1 MKSSW
6 QNFRNLL
13 KEFSSGARSKPELWP
28 NGKKNPVRPENTLK
42 ATANAHFYDA
52 LTGLPRD
59 DLFLERVRSA
69 INQAA
74 RSGRMTAVINIGL
87 NDVKRV
93 NDSFGSRLGDLL
105 IRQAAFRLY
114 SAARQSDSLARV
126 GGVNFAIVL
135 EPFDSVD
142 EAINISQRLLDI
154 LGETFSLI
162 ELTEHH
168 VGLSANAGIG
178 IYPAHAASAED
189 LLEQAASALTEAV
202 RRGPNTIELFSPERR
217 EESKVRLEMEWMMR
231 RALAEQEFALSYQP
245 EVALDNGRIVR
256 HEALLRWSPRPG
268 DSIPP
273 ATFIPIAEQTGL
285 IVPIG
290 NWVLTEACRT
300 ASEWQHGE
308 NNGVGVAVNVSALQ
322 LNRRDFTMSVEA
334 ALEDAGL
341 PGALLEL
348 EMTESAL
355 MSNFEKTTR
364 EISNL
369 RELGVSVMIDDF
381 GVGYSSLSYL
391 KELPVSGVKLDRS
404 FLRDLEENPNT
415 LPLLR
420 SIVSLAHGLNM
431 RVTVEGVETRHQL
444 DEVQKLG
451 VDAVQ
456 GYLLGRPQTETSR
469 VVRSGA

>member
-1 MKSSW
+1 
-6 QNFRNLL
+6 
-13 KEFSSGARSKPELWP
+13 
-28 NGKKNPVRPENTLK
+28 
-42 ATANAHFYDA
+42 
-52 LTGLPRD
+52 
-59 DLFLERVRSA
+59 
-69 INQAA
+69 
-74 RSGRMTAVINIGL
+74 
-87 NDVKRV
+87 
-93 NDSFGSRLGDLL
+93 
-105 IRQAAFRLY
+105 
-114 SAARQSDSLARV
+114 
-126 GGVNFAIVL
+126 
-135 EPFDSVD
+135 
-142 EAINISQRLLDI
+142 
-154 LGETFSLI
+154 
-162 ELTEHH
+162 
-168 VGLSANAGIG
+168 
-178 IYPAHAASAED
+178 
-189 LLEQAASALTEAV
+189 
-202 RRGPNTIELFSPERR
+202 
-217 EESKVRLEMEWMMR
+217 
-231 RALAEQEFALSYQP
+231 
-245 EVALDNGRIVR
+245 
-256 HEALLRWSPRPG
+256 
-268 DSIPP
+268 
-273 ATFIPIAEQTGL
+273 
-285 IVPIG
+285 
-290 NWVLTEACRT
+290 
-300 ASEWQHGE
+300 
-308 NNGVGVAVNVSALQ
+308 
-322 LNRRDFTMSVEA
+322 MSVEA

>member
-1 MKSSW
+1 MRASW

-13 KEFSSGARSKPELWP
+13 KEFSSGARSKAEARV
-28 NGKKNPVRPENTLK
+28 GDKSIDGRENTLQ
-42 ATANAHFYDA
+42 ATASAHFYDA
-52 LTGLPRD
+52 LTGLPRY
-59 DLFLERVRSA
+59 DLFLERVRGA

-114 SAARQSDSLARV
+114 AAARQSDSLARV

-178 IYPAHAASAED
+178 IYPAHAASAEE
-189 LLEQAASALTEAV
+189 LLEHAASALTEAMQ
-202 RRGPNTIELFSPERR
+202 RGPNTIELFSPERR

-231 RALAEQEFALSYQP
+231 RALAAQEFALSYQP
-245 EVALDNGRIVR
+245 EIALKSGRVVR
-256 HEALLRWSPRPG
+256 REALLRWTPRAG

-285 IVPIG
+285 IVPLG
-290 NWVLTEACRT
+290 NWVLAEACRT
-300 ASEWQHGE
+300 ANEWQHGE
-308 NNGVGVAVNVSALQ
+308 NKGVGVAVNVSALQ

-334 ALEDAGL
+334 ALEDSGL
-341 PGALLEL
+341 PGTLLEL

-355 MSNFEKTTR
+355 MSNFEKTIR
-364 EISNL
+364 EISNM
-369 RELGVSVMIDDF
+369 RRLGVSVMIDDF

-431 RVTVEGVETRHQL
+431 RVTVEGVETRQQL
-444 DEVQKLG
+444 DEIQKLG

-456 GYLLGRPQTETSR
+456 GFLLGKPQTEASR

>member
-1 MKSSW
+1 MRAPW

-13 KEFSSGARSKPELWP
+13 KEFSSGTRSNSEARAAG
-28 NGKKNPVRPENTLK
+28 NKNTVRPENTLQ
-42 ATANAHFYDA
+42 ATANAHFYDV

-59 DLFLERVRSA
+59 DLFLERVRCA

-74 RSGRMTAVINIGL
+74 RNGRMTAVINIGL

-114 SAARQSDSLARV
+114 AAARQSDSLARV

-178 IYPAHAASAED
+178 IYPDHAASAEE
-189 LLEQAASALTEAV
+189 LVEQAASALTEAV

-231 RALAEQEFALSYQP
+231 RALSEQEFALSYQP
-245 EVALDNGRIVR
+245 EIALKSGRVVR
-256 HEALLRWSPRPG
+256 REALLRWSPRSG
-268 DSIPP
+268 DPIPP

-285 IVPIG
+285 IVPLG
-290 NWVLTEACRT
+290 NWVLAEACRA

-341 PGALLEL
+341 PGTLLEL

-355 MSNFEKTTR
+355 MSNFEKTIR
-364 EISNL
+364 EISNMK
-369 RELGVSVMIDDF
+369 RLGVSVMIDDF

-431 RVTVEGVETRHQL
+431 RVTVEGVETRQQL

-456 GYLLGRPQTETSR
+456 GFLLGKPQMEASR